1 MDARLAQQKEYGL
14 ESAIRSIDFTG
25 KVNELPSEIGKQG
38 IPLSPLSITFRFEQ
52 ADYST
57 EVHVRGEEL
66 KVRDALSNFVPLQGR
81 TKRILWI
88 ARTKLGQGEVT
99 YVYYP

>member
-1 MDARLAQQKEYGL
+1 LWRARDAHPL

-25 KVNELPSEIGKQG
+25 KVNDLPSEIGKQG
-38 IPLSPLSITFRFEQ
+38 IPLSSPLISFKFEQ
-52 ADYST
+52 IDYGT
-57 EVHVRGEEL
+57 LVRVKGEDL

-88 ARTKLGQGEVT
+88 ARTKIGQGEVT